1 MQTFPVNVNQKHYQK
16 IMLWLELSSVWI
28 VTFTSN
34 F

>member
-1 MQTFPVNVNQKHYQK
+1 MQTVPANANRGHYQK
-16 IMLWLELSSVWI
+16 IMLCLELSSVWI